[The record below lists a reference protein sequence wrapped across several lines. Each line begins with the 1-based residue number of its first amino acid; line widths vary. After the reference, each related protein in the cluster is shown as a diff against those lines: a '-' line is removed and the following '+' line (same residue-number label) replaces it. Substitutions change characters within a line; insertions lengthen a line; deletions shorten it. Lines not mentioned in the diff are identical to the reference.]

1 MRKDIKINSLEITV
15 NIFIYMVKYLPRVF
29 RQFNRKKDHLLK

>member
-15 NIFIYMVKYLPRVF
+15 KTLIYMVKYLPRVF
-29 RQFNRKKDHLLK
+29 RQVNRKKDHLLK